1 MKLISVVTPCFNE
14 EDNVEECYRTVSAL
28 FAERLPNYRLEHVF
42 ADNCSTDRTPE
53 ILRGL
58 AQKDPRVKVILNAR
72 NFGPLRSTFNALRYA
87 SGDAVVVLLP
97 ADMQDPPELITDFVR
112 HWENGYEIVAGAR
125 TQREE
130 SFLMQIGRGA
140 FYRIVNAL
148 SDFEISPNVG
158 EFQLVDKKVLAAV
171 LSFDDRYPYIRGM
184 LASVGFK
191 RIQVD
196 YTWRARKRGVSWFN
210 LPRLIDQAF
219 NGIFAFTRAPLRL
232 CTMAGFAIAAL
243 CLLFTLISIA
253 VYFLNPSAAP
263 RGVTT
268 LIVAIFFL
276 SSVQLIFIGI
286 LGEYVTSIHAQVR
299 GGPIVIER
307 ERFNIDEEPATR

>member
-14 EDNVEECYRTVSAL
+14 EENVQICYETVREI
-28 FAERLPNYRLEHVF
+28 FAKELPQYRLEHVF

-58 AQKDPRVKVILNAR
+58 AEKDQNVKVILNAR
-72 NFGPLRSTFNALRYA
+72 NFGPLRSTFNALKYA
-87 SGDAVVVLLP
+87 TGDAVIVLMP
-97 ADMQDPPELITDFVR
+97 ADMQDPPELIPEFVK

-125 TQREE
+125 ATREE
-130 SFLMQIGRGA
+130 SLLMRIGRGM
-140 FYRIVNAL
+140 FYRIVNTL
-148 SDFEISPNVG
+148 SDFEISPDVG
-158 EFQLVDKKVLAAV
+158 EFQLVDRKALDAV
-171 LSFDDRYPYIRGM
+171 LKFDDRYPYIRGM

-191 RIQVD
+191 RIEIK
-196 YTWRARKRGVSWFN
+196 YTWRARMRGVSWFN
-210 LPRLIDQAF
+210 FPRLLDQAF
-219 NGIFAFTRAPLRL
+219 NGIFSFTRAPLRL
-232 CTMAGFAIAAL
+232 CTLAGFAIAAL
-243 CLLFTLISIA
+243 CLVFTAVSIA
-253 VYFLNPSAAP
+253 LYFVNPSLAP

-299 GGPIVIER
+299 GGPTVVER
-307 ERFNIDEEPATR
+307 ERLNIDEAA